1 MTKRM
6 LPLIAGLALML
17 GGPAALAQTLVVGNK
32 GENTVSFIDLANGRE
47 VARSEFGPAP
57 HEVALSPDGR
67 RVAVVAYGGEAI
79 ALFDV
84 ASRKTLATIPLPQ
97 GARPHGIVWHRHGRI
112 YASAEGIDAIVVV
125 ERPEAGARAVV
136 STISTRPSGAAPRA
150 GSHMVVVDAGATR
163 AWTANLRSGSVTLID
178 LVSGQPLR
186 EALTG
191 GGTEGIALSPDGRS
205 LWVTARD
212 TGQLMQLDPDSL
224 ALRASVQVGK
234 VPLRVMLSP
243 DGRHAA
249 TSNYG
254 DGTISIVRTADA
266 RLIRTLRVPGG
277 AGSELV
283 TLLFSDDGRRL
294 YAALT
299 KTNRIA
305 EFSFPDGRLIGQL
318 AVGVQGDGLAIAPV
332 KTNPN
337 PKP

>member
-6 LPLIAGLALML
+6 LPLIAGATMLLA
-17 GGPAALAQTLVVGNK
+17 GAAAGADTLVVGNK
-32 GENTVSFIDLANGRE
+32 GENTVSFIDLVNGRE
-47 VARSEFGPAP
+47 VARAPFGPAP
-57 HEVALSPDGR
+57 HEVALAPDGR

-84 ASRKTLATIPLPQ
+84 ASRKLLTTITLPQ
-97 GARPHGIVWHRHGRI
+97 GARPHGIVWHANGRI
-112 YASAEGIDAIVVV
+112 YASAEGIDAMVAI
-125 ERPEAGARAVV
+125 ERPEAGPDAKVT
-136 STISTRPSGAAPRA
+136 TISTRPAGAAPRA

-178 LVSGQPLR
+178 LVTAQPLR
-186 EALTG
+186 EAMTG

-224 ALRASVQVGK
+224 AVRRRVTVGK
-234 VPLRVMLSP
+234 VPLRVILSP
-243 DGRHAA
+243 DGRHAV

-254 DGTISIVRTADA
+254 DGTISVVRTANA
-266 RLIRTLRVPGG
+266 RLVQTLQVPGG
-277 AGSELV
+277 SASELV
-283 TLLFSDDGRRL
+283 TLLFSANGKRL

-299 KTNRIA
+299 RTNRVA

-318 AVGVQGDGLAIAPV
+318 AAGVQGDGLAIAPV
-332 KTNPN
+332 QTRAN